1 MRGDIATV
9 EEGPPCTMKVCSVAP
24 PSIRLTP
31 PTDFL
36 DVLRGWGQ
44 TWKWDDLRVTGSTDW
59 IAHAI
64 ADNSLVAVTDGSYI
78 KEHWPEL
85 CSAAF
90 VLECTKGQGQLTGAF
105 AEASVAANPYRGE
118 LLGLMAIHLLLLVVK
133 TVSPSLSGSAA
144 IYSDCIG
151 ALGRVAKLPPYRI
164 PSRCRYLDI
173 LKTIMVNFANL
184 FLPSVVPSCGGT
196 PGQSHLVGGS
206 VPSHPTQFGMWRQGK
221 GNATLSGYK
230 SSPAGGISA

>member
-9 EEGPPCTMKVCSVAP
+9 EEGTPGTMKVCSVAP
-24 PSIRLTP
+24 PPIRPTP

-36 DVLRGWGQ
+36 DILRGWGQ
-44 TWKWDDLRVTGSTDW
+44 KWIWDDLRVTGGTDW
-59 IAHAI
+59 IAHVI

-90 VLECTKGQGQLTGAF
+90 VLECNKGRGQLAGAF
-105 AEASVAANPYRGE
+105 TEASVAANAYCGE
-118 LLGLMAIHLLLLVVK
+118 LLGLMTVHLLLLAVE
-133 TVSPSLSGSAA
+133 TVSPGLSGSVA

-164 PSRCRYLDI
+164 PSRCRHLDV
-173 LKTIMVNFANL
+173 LKTIMVNCA
-184 FLPSVVPSCGGT
+184 S
-196 PGQSHLVGGS
+196 
-206 VPSHPTQFGMWRQGK
+206 
-221 GNATLSGYK
+221 LSFHRE
-230 SSPAGGISA
+230 